1 MIDTHPQDLIG
12 GFRPIR
18 GKDAAIARF
27 RSLLK
32 TYYALVRANWA
43 ATPAGQEDA
52 GTAAHQPSH
61 DSMEVEQSEAAQR
74 KAAEKTD
81 SDSHAEQ
88 GDPQPL
94 PPMPSAALPR
104 EAVEWLPLGEVSISD
119 AETQGMRASEGWID
133 GADVM
138 DLIAQF
144 ENSWECVSALIPR
157 LMRHDAMGEDAAEGA
172 AQGRWQQLKEAA
184 LLVEEQVPNCR
195 ALFTWYDGPLVT
207 GKR

>member
-27 RSLLK
+27 RVLLK
-32 TYYALVRANWA
+32 TYYALVRANWV

-52 GTAAHQPSH
+52 ATASHQALH
-61 DSMEVEQSEAAQR
+61 DNMEVEQSGSPQR
-74 KAAEKTD
+74 KAAATAD
-81 SDSHAEQ
+81 SDSDEEQ
-88 GDPQPL
+88 GARQPL
-94 PPMPSAALPR
+94 PPMPSAALPQ
-104 EAVEWLPLGEVSISD
+104 EAREWLPLGEVSIGD
-119 AETQGMRASEGWID
+119 AEMQGSRASEGWID
-133 GADVM
+133 GADVL
-138 DLIAQF
+138 DLVAQF
-144 ENSWECVSALIPR
+144 ENSWESVGALLPR
-157 LMRHDAMGEDAAEGA
+157 LMRHQEMGEDPTKDA